1 MKLEA
6 AVPGDRRGMVGAAST
21 KLGRP
26 RTTGWAGPGERDG
39 KVYARNRCRYASS
52 RNASSNPVDVGWFAV
67 QTCSSFRAGNFWSGI
82 ALRDREA
89 TVKVYGVAVAMP
101 QG

>member
-1 MKLEA
+1 
-6 AVPGDRRGMVGAAST
+6 VTVGAAAT
-21 KLGRP
+21 KSGRP
-26 RTTGWAGPGERDG
+26 STAGWVGPGERDG
-39 KVYARNRCRYASS
+39 KVYARNRCCYASS

-67 QTCSSFRAGNFWSGI
+67 QTRLAGRAGNFWSGI

>member
-6 AVPGDRRGMVGAAST
+6 AVPWGSPRAVGAAST
-21 KLGRP
+21 KSGRP
-26 RTTGWAGPGERDG
+26 STTGWAGPGKRDG

-67 QTCSSFRAGNFWSGI
+67 QTCTTFRAGNSWFGI
-82 ALRDREA
+82 ALLGREA
-89 TVKVYGVAVAMP
+89 MVKVYGVAVAMP